1 MTRVAIVGAS
11 GYIGGELLRIL
22 LGHPLVEV
30 AAATSDRFAG
40 RRVDGRHPNLRGLTD
55 LTFLPVDRLGTYD
68 VLFLAAPH
76 RETMRRIPYF
86 LRRAGCV
93 IDLSADFRLRD
104 PDVYAK
110 YYGVPHVEPALVAT
124 FRRGLPELWRDELRT
139 ADRISVPG
147 CMAAAA
153 IIALTPVAE
162 FCLAAGVVTVDAR
175 TGSSGAGTTAAMTGA
190 GGTAGAAHL
199 HAERSGALRVFAPTG
214 HRHEAE
220 ITQATGLAV
229 RMGATGVEAVRGVQ
243 VVCTFALAAGVDE
256 QTVRGA
262 FRKRY
267 AAEPFVRIVAQRRGL
282 YRYPEPKIL
291 SGSNFCDVGFAV
303 DELTGR
309 ATVIGALDN
318 LVKGGAG
325 NAVQCLNVRL
335 GWPERTG
342 LEFPGLHP
350 N

>member
-162 FCLAAGVVTVDAR
+162 FG
-175 TGSSGAGTTAAMTGA
+175 
-190 GGTAGAAHL
+190 
-199 HAERSGALRVFAPTG
+199 
-214 HRHEAE
+214 
-220 ITQATGLAV
+220 
-229 RMGATGVEAVRGVQ
+229 
-243 VVCTFALAAGVDE
+243 LAAGVDE